1 MAEQGKP
8 SPLPSGEAR
17 QAGDTVVEVV
27 VTGFGPF
34 PGQPVNPTE
43 ALVTDLLDDPTI
55 AGTVLPVSWTRAAD
69 IAEQLA
75 DDHPEAAVVAFG
87 VAADAEAVRIE
98 QWAHN
103 LDDSDRPD
111 ADGDTRSGTPII
123 EAAPDRLGTRLPVQE
138 LVEALQ
144 DAGIPVEVS
153 SDAGRY
159 VCNHLMYDLLDRV
172 ELDRVVGFVHVPD
185 LGAFTEDQLRQAI
198 HVIVEV
204 LRDHAQ

>member
-1 MAEQGKP
+1 
-8 SPLPSGEAR
+8 
-17 QAGDTVVEVV
+17 VVEVV

-34 PGQPVNPTE
+34 PGQSVNPTA

-55 AGTVLPVSWTRAAD
+55 AGAVLPVSWDQAAD
-69 IAEQLA
+69 LAEQLA
-75 DDHPEAAVVAFG
+75 DEHPEAAIVALG
-87 VAADAEAVRIE
+87 VAAGAQAVRIE

-103 LDDSDRPD
+103 LDASDRPD
-111 ADGDTRSGTPII
+111 VDGEPRSGTPII
-123 EAAPDRLGTRLPVQE
+123 VGAPERLGTRLPVQE

-144 DAGIPVEVS
+144 DANIPVEVS

-159 VCNHLMYDLLDRV
+159 VCNHLMYELLHRV

-185 LGAFTEDQLRQAI
+185 LGTFTEDQLRSAGR
-198 HVIVEV
+198 VIVEV

>member
-17 QAGDTVVEVV
+17 QAGGTVVEVV

-75 DDHPEAAVVAFG
+75 DEHPEAAIVAFG
-87 VAADAEAVRIE
+87 VAAGAEAIRIE

-111 ADGDTRSGTPII
+111 VDGDTRSGTPII
-123 EAAPDRLGTRLPVQE
+123 EAAPSAWAPGCPSRNWSRHCRTPASPSRCHPTP
-138 LVEALQ
+138 A
-144 DAGIPVEVS
+144 ATS
-153 SDAGRY
+153 A
-159 VCNHLMYDLLDRV
+159 
-172 ELDRVVGFVHVPD
+172 
-185 LGAFTEDQLRQAI
+185 TT
-198 HVIVEV
+198 
-204 LRDHAQ
+204 

>member
-1 MAEQGKP
+1 M
-8 SPLPSGEAR
+8 
-17 QAGDTVVEVV
+17 VEVV

-43 ALVTDLLDDPTI
+43 ALVTRLLDDPTV
-55 AGTVLPVSWTRAAD
+55 AGAVLPVSWDGAAD
-69 IAEQLA
+69 LVEQLA
-75 DDHPEAAVVAFG
+75 DEHPEAAIVAFG
-87 VAADAEAVRIE
+87 VAAGADAVRIE

-111 ADGDTRSGTPII
+111 VGGGTRSGTPII
-123 EAAPDRLGTRLPVQE
+123 DGAPERLGTRLPVQE

-144 DAGIPVEVS
+144 DADIPVEVS

-159 VCNHLMYDLLDRV
+159 VCNHLMYELLDRV

-185 LGAFTEDQLRQAI
+185 LGVFTEDQLQTAGRL
-198 HVIVEV
+198 IVEV